1 MRCADV
7 YVLTERGY
15 VLRPLPC
22 PCAGG
27 SLLVLQDGDG
37 GVQRD
42 EEYWC
47 GHAAYRGGN
56 SAAADGVMLVGF
68 LDLPSFY

>member
-1 MRCADV
+1 M
-7 YVLTERGY
+7 
-15 VLRPLPC
+15 
-22 PCAGG
+22 
-27 SLLVLQDGDG
+27 LQDGDG

-56 SAAADGVMLVGF
+56 SAADDGVMLVGF